1 LKGGKLQMK
10 VLLAE
15 DDVRLGRLIRHMLD
29 SEQHNTQWVVRG
41 DEALLAATDGA
52 FDLLILDWMM
62 PGLSGIDVC
71 RQLRADG
78 YVRPILMLTARDAL
92 DDRIAGLDSGA
103 DDYLVKPF
111 EFGELF
117 ARLRALSRRG
127 EAPLKED
134 LVEMGGW
141 LLNRNHRLLS
151 RDDVEV
157 QLSAREFQLLDLL
170 AQNKGRVLTREVL
183 LDRIWGLGSEVSDN
197 TLDAYIRL
205 LRKKIDQPGDRPLIT
220 TVRGVGYKV
229 DG

>member
-1 LKGGKLQMK
+1 MK

-15 DDVRLGRLIRHMLD
+15 DDVRLGRLVKHMLET
-29 SEQHNTQWVVRG
+29 EQHQVQWVARG
-41 DEALLAATDGA
+41 DEALAAATDGG
-52 FDLLILDWMM
+52 FDVLVLDWMM
-62 PGLSGIDVC
+62 PELSGVELC
-71 RQLRADG
+71 RRLRDDG
-78 YVRPILMLTARDAL
+78 YTRPILMLTARDAL

-127 EAPLKED
+127 ETPLKED
-134 LVEMGGW
+134 LLEMGNW
-141 LLNRNHRLLS
+141 VLDRNHRVL
-151 RDDVEV
+151 RREDVEV

-170 AQNKGRVLTREVL
+170 AQNKGRVLPREML
-183 LDRIWGLGSEVSDN
+183 LDRVWGLGSEVSEN

-205 LRKKIDQPGDRPLIT
+205 LRKKLDQPGDRPMIT

-229 DG
+229 EA

>member
-1 LKGGKLQMK
+1 MK

-15 DDVRLGRLIRHMLD
+15 DDVRLGRLIKHMLET
-29 SEQHNTQWVVRG
+29 EQHQVQWVVRG
-41 DEALLAATDGA
+41 DEALVAATDGA
-52 FDLLILDWMM
+52 FDVLVLDWMM
-62 PGLSGIDVC
+62 PELSGVELC

-78 YVRPILMLTARDAL
+78 YAKPILMLTAKDAL
-92 DDRIAGLDSGA
+92 NDRITGLDSGA

-111 EFGELF
+111 EFGELY

-134 LVEMGGW
+134 VLEMGNW
-141 LLNRNHRLLS
+141 SLDRTHRLL
-151 RDDVEV
+151 RREDVEV

-170 AQNKGRVLTREVL
+170 AQNRGRVLPREVL
-183 LDRIWGLGSEVSDN
+183 LDRIWGLDSEVSEN

-205 LRKKIDQPGDRPLIT
+205 LRKKIDQPGDRPMIS

-229 DG
+229 D

>member
-1 LKGGKLQMK
+1 MK

-15 DDVRLGRLIRHMLD
+15 DDVRLGRLVKHMLET
-29 SEQHNTQWVVRG
+29 EQHQVQWVARG
-41 DEALLAATDGA
+41 DEALAAATDGG
-52 FDLLILDWMM
+52 FDVLVLDWMM
-62 PGLSGIDVC
+62 PELSGVELC
-71 RQLRADG
+71 RRLRDDG
-78 YVRPILMLTARDAL
+78 YARPILMLTARDAL

-127 EAPLKED
+127 ETPLKED
-134 LVEMGGW
+134 LLEMGNW
-141 LLNRNHRLLS
+141 VLDRNLRVL
-151 RDDVEV
+151 RREDVEV

-170 AQNKGRVLTREVL
+170 AQNKGRVLPREML
-183 LDRIWGLGSEVSDN
+183 LDRVWGLGSEVSEN

-205 LRKKIDQPGDRPLIT
+205 LRKKLDQPGDRPMIT

-229 DG
+229 EA

>member
-1 LKGGKLQMK
+1 MK

-15 DDVRLGRLIRHMLD
+15 DDVRLGRLVKHILET
-29 SEQHNTQWVVRG
+29 EQHQVQWVARG
-41 DEALLAATDGA
+41 DEALAAATDGG
-52 FDLLILDWMM
+52 FDVLVLDWMM
-62 PGLSGIDVC
+62 PELSGVELC
-71 RQLRADG
+71 RRLRDDG
-78 YVRPILMLTARDAL
+78 YARPILMLTARDAL

-127 EAPLKED
+127 ETPLKED
-134 LVEMGGW
+134 LLEMGNW
-141 LLNRNHRLLS
+141 VLDRNHRVL
-151 RDDVEV
+151 RREDVEV

-170 AQNKGRVLTREVL
+170 AQNKGRVLPREML
-183 LDRIWGLGSEVSDN
+183 LDRVWGLGSEVSEN

-205 LRKKIDQPGDRPLIT
+205 LRKKLDQPGDRPMIT

-229 DG
+229 EA

>member
-1 LKGGKLQMK
+1 MK

-15 DDVRLGRLIRHMLD
+15 DDVRLGRLVKHMLET
-29 SEQHNTQWVVRG
+29 EQHQVQWVARG
-41 DEALLAATDGA
+41 DEALAAATDGG
-52 FDLLILDWMM
+52 FDVLVLDWMM
-62 PGLSGIDVC
+62 PELSGVELC
-71 RQLRADG
+71 RRLRDDG
-78 YVRPILMLTARDAL
+78 YARPILMLTARDAL

-127 EAPLKED
+127 ETPLKED
-134 LVEMGGW
+134 LLEMGNW
-141 LLNRNHRLLS
+141 VLDRNHRVL
-151 RDDVEV
+151 RREDVEV

-170 AQNKGRVLTREVL
+170 AQNKGRVLPREML
-183 LDRIWGLGSEVSDN
+183 LDRVWGLGSEVSEN

-205 LRKKIDQPGDRPLIT
+205 LRKKLDQPGDRPMIT

-229 DG
+229 EA

>member
-1 LKGGKLQMK
+1 MK

-15 DDVRLGRLIRHMLD
+15 DDVRLGRLVKHMLET
-29 SEQHNTQWVVRG
+29 EQHQVQWVARG
-41 DEALLAATDGA
+41 DEALAAATDGG
-52 FDLLILDWMM
+52 FDVLVLDWMM
-62 PGLSGIDVC
+62 PELSGVELC
-71 RQLRADG
+71 RRLRDDG
-78 YVRPILMLTARDAL
+78 YARPILMLTARDAL

-127 EAPLKED
+127 ETPLKED
-134 LVEMGGW
+134 LLEMGNW
-141 LLNRNHRLLS
+141 VLDRNHRVL
-151 RDDVEV
+151 RREDVEV

-170 AQNKGRVLTREVL
+170 AQNKGRVLPREML
-183 LDRIWGLGSEVSDN
+183 LDRVWGLDSEVSEN

-205 LRKKIDQPGDRPLIT
+205 LRKKLDQPGDRPMIT

-229 DG
+229 EA

>member
-1 LKGGKLQMK
+1 MK

-15 DDVRLGRLIRHMLD
+15 DDVRLGRLVKHMLET
-29 SEQHNTQWVVRG
+29 EQHQVQWVVRG
-41 DEALLAATDGA
+41 DEALAAATDGG
-52 FDLLILDWMM
+52 FDVLVLDWMM
-62 PGLSGIDVC
+62 PELSGVELC
-71 RQLRADG
+71 RRLRDDG
-78 YVRPILMLTARDAL
+78 YARPILMLTARDAL

-127 EAPLKED
+127 ETPLKED
-134 LVEMGGW
+134 LLEMGNW
-141 LLNRNHRLLS
+141 VLDRNHRVL
-151 RDDVEV
+151 RREDVEV

-170 AQNKGRVLTREVL
+170 AQNKGRVLTREML
-183 LDRIWGLGSEVSDN
+183 LDRVWGLGSEVSEN

-205 LRKKIDQPGDRPLIT
+205 LRKKLDQPGDRPMIT

-229 DG
+229 EA

>member
-1 LKGGKLQMK
+1 MK
-10 VLLAE
+10 ILLAE
-15 DDVRLGRLIRHMLD
+15 DDVRLGRLIKHMLEK
-29 SEQHNTQWVVRG
+29 EQHQVHWVVRG
-41 DEALLAATDGA
+41 DEALMAATDGV
-52 FDLLILDWMM
+52 FDILVLDWMM
-62 PGLSGIDVC
+62 PELSGIAMC
-71 RQLRADG
+71 RQLRTDG
-78 YVRPILMLTARDAL
+78 YARPILMLTARDTL

-134 LVEMGGW
+134 LLAMGNW
-141 LLNRNHRLLS
+141 ILNRKHHLL
-151 RDDVEV
+151 RREDIEV

-170 AQNKGRVLTREVL
+170 AQNKGRVLPREVL
-183 LDRIWGLGSEVSDN
+183 LDRVWGLGSEVSEN
-197 TLDAYIRL
+197 SLDAYIRL
-205 LRKKIDQPGDRPLIT
+205 LRKKIDQPGDRPLIS

>member
-1 LKGGKLQMK
+1 MNI
-10 VLLAE
+10 LLAE
-15 DDVRLGRLIRHMLD
+15 DDARLGRLIKHMLE
-29 SEQHNTQWVVRG
+29 SEQHHVCWVSAG
-41 DEALLAATDGA
+41 NEALTAATDGN
-52 FDLLILDWMM
+52 FDVLVLDWMM
-62 PGLSGIDVC
+62 PVLSGIDVC
-71 RQLRADG
+71 RKLREDG

-92 DDRIAGLDSGA
+92 NDRIAGLDSGA

-134 LVEMGGW
+134 LVEMGTW
-141 LLNRNHRLLS
+141 TLDRIHRVLNREGA
-151 RDDVEV
+151 DV

-170 AQNKGRVLTREVL
+170 AQNKGRVVPREVL
-183 LDRIWGLGSEVSDN
+183 LDRIWGLGSEVSEN

-205 LRKKIDQPGDRPLIT
+205 LRKKIDQPGDCPLIS

-229 DG
+229 DA

>member
-1 LKGGKLQMK
+1 MK

-15 DDVRLGRLIRHMLD
+15 DDVRLGRLIKHMLET
-29 SEQHNTQWVVRG
+29 EQHQVDWVVRG
-41 DEALLAATDGA
+41 DEALAAATDGV
-52 FDLLILDWMM
+52 FDVLVLDWMM
-62 PGLSGIDVC
+62 PELSGIELC
-71 RQLRADG
+71 RQLRAEG
-78 YVRPILMLTARDAL
+78 YAKPILMLTARDAL

-134 LVEMGGW
+134 VMEMGNW
-141 LLNRNHRLLS
+141 MLDRPRRLLR
-151 RDDVEV
+151 RDNAEV

-170 AQNKGRVLTREVL
+170 AQNRGRVLPREML
-183 LDRIWGLGSEVSDN
+183 LDRIWGLGSEVSEN

-205 LRKKIDQPGDRPLIT
+205 LRKKLDQPGDRPLIS
-220 TVRGVGYKV
+220 TVRGLGYKV
-229 DG
+229 D

>member
-1 LKGGKLQMK
+1 MK

-15 DDVRLGRLIRHMLD
+15 DDIRLGRLIKHML
-29 SEQHNTQWVVRG
+29 ETEHHQVHWMVRG
-41 DEALLAATDGA
+41 DEALSAATDGA
-52 FDLLILDWMM
+52 FDILVLDWMM
-62 PGLSGIDVC
+62 PGLSGIELC

-92 DDRIAGLDSGA
+92 DDKIAGLDSGA

-111 EFGELF
+111 EFAELY

-134 LVEMGGW
+134 VVEMGNW
-141 LLNRNHRLLS
+141 LLDRNHRLLS
-151 RDDVEV
+151 REGADV

-170 AQNKGRVLTREVL
+170 AQNKGRVLPRELL
-183 LDRIWGLGSEVSDN
+183 LDRIWGFDSEVSEN

-205 LRKKIDQPGDRPLIT
+205 LRKKIDQPGDRPLIS

-229 DG
+229 DA

>member
-1 LKGGKLQMK
+1 MK

-15 DDVRLGRLIRHMLD
+15 DDVRLGRLVKHMLET
-29 SEQHNTQWVVRG
+29 EQHQVQWVARG
-41 DEALLAATDGA
+41 DEALAAATDGG
-52 FDLLILDWMM
+52 FDVLVLDWMM
-62 PGLSGIDVC
+62 PELSGVELC
-71 RQLRADG
+71 RRLRDDG
-78 YVRPILMLTARDAL
+78 YARPILMLTARDAL

-127 EAPLKED
+127 ETPLKED
-134 LVEMGGW
+134 LLEMGNW
-141 LLNRNHRLLS
+141 VLDRNLRVL
-151 RDDVEV
+151 RREDVEV

-170 AQNKGRVLTREVL
+170 AQNKGRVLTREML
-183 LDRIWGLGSEVSDN
+183 LDRVWGLGSEVSEN

-205 LRKKIDQPGDRPLIT
+205 LRKKLDQPGDRPMIT

-229 DG
+229 EA

>member
-1 LKGGKLQMK
+1 MK

-15 DDVRLGRLIRHMLD
+15 DDVRLGRLITHMLET
-29 SEQHNTQWVVRG
+29 EQHQVQWVVRG
-41 DEALLAATDGA
+41 DEALAAATDGV
-52 FDLLILDWMM
+52 FDVLVLDWMM
-62 PGLSGIDVC
+62 PELSGIELC

-78 YVRPILMLTARDAL
+78 YARPILMLTARDAL
-92 DDRIAGLDSGA
+92 SDRIVGLDSGA

-134 LVEMGGW
+134 VVELGNW
-141 LLNRNHRLLS
+141 LMDRTRRVLRREDS
-151 RDDVEV
+151 EV

-170 AQNKGRVLTREVL
+170 AQNKGRVLPRDML
-183 LDRIWGLGSEVSDN
+183 LDRIWGLGSEVSEN

-205 LRKKIDQPGDRPLIT
+205 LRKKLDRPGDRPLIS
-220 TVRGVGYKV
+220 TVRGLGYKV
-229 DG
+229 D